1 MENFSKEKY
10 EQEIY
15 LINKEI
21 SHLKKIKKNL
31 ILFSFKQLKNGMI
44 LKLDYDRIIC
54 EIERIFLEIHILEN
68 QKLIYIRLQE
78 NL

>member
-21 SHLKKIKKNL
+21 IYLKKIKKNL
-31 ILFSFKQLKNGMI
+31 ILFSYKQFKNGI
-44 LKLDYDRIIC
+44 FLKLDYERFIY
-54 EIERIFLEIHILEN
+54 EIERIFLEINNLEN

>member
-21 SHLKKIKKNL
+21 IYLKKIKKNL
-31 ILFSFKQLKNGMI
+31 ILFSFKQFKNGTV
-44 LKLDYDRIIC
+44 LKLDYERFIY
-54 EIERIFLEIHILEN
+54 EIERIFLEINNLEN

>member
-21 SHLKKIKKNL
+21 NHLKKIKKNL
-31 ILFSFKQLKNGMI
+31 ILFSFKELKNGII

-54 EIERIFLEIHILEN
+54 EIERIFLEINTLEN

>member
-21 SHLKKIKKNL
+21 NYLKKIKKNL
-31 ILFSFKQLKNGMI
+31 ILFSYKQFKNGTV
-44 LKLDYDRIIC
+44 LKLDYERFIN
-54 EIERIFLEIHILEN
+54 EIERIFLEINNLEN

>member
-21 SHLKKIKKNL
+21 NYLKKIKKNL
-31 ILFSFKQLKNGMI
+31 ILFSYKQFKNGTV
-44 LKLDYDRIIC
+44 LKLDYERFIS
-54 EIERIFLEIHILEN
+54 EIERIFLEINNLEN

>member
-21 SHLKKIKKNL
+21 NYLKKIKKNL
-31 ILFSFKQLKNGMI
+31 ILFSFKQFKNGTV
-44 LKLDYDRIIC
+44 LKLDYERFIS
-54 EIERIFLEIHILEN
+54 EIERIFLEINNLEN

>member
-21 SHLKKIKKNL
+21 NYLKKIKKNL
-31 ILFSFKQLKNGMI
+31 ILFSYKQFKNGTF
-44 LKLDYDRIIC
+44 LKLDYERFIS
-54 EIERIFLEIHILEN
+54 EIERLFLEINNLEN

>member
-21 SHLKKIKKNL
+21 IYLKKIKKNL
-31 ILFSFKQLKNGMI
+31 ILFSYKQFKNGTF
-44 LKLDYDRIIC
+44 LKLDYERFIS
-54 EIERIFLEIHILEN
+54 EIERIFLEINNLEN